1 MNKNRFVT
9 AITLLAA
16 NWNKTYMPE
25 TIALFFK
32 KAQIAG
38 LTIEQIESAV
48 NRLIDERRGLT
59 LPVWSEILD
68 AAGAGE
74 AQISFKAESEADR
87 VIEMI
92 SSVGGYAVPKFED
105 PITSSLL
112 SRRWR
117 WRSLCRKPESE
128 MVWFRKEFITAYTN
142 CAAFFKIDVAIGRD
156 KISGLLANIGRSFE

>member
-1 MNKNRFVT
+1 MDKNRFVT

-16 NWNKTYMPE
+16 NWSKRYMPE

-32 KAQIAG
+32 KAKNAG
-38 LTIEQIESAV
+38 LTIEQIEFAV
-48 NRLIDERRGLT
+48 NRLIDERHGMT

-74 AQISFKAESEADR
+74 ALQISRTAESQADM

-92 SSVGGYAVPKFED
+92 SSIGGYAMPKFDD
-105 PITSSLL
+105 PITSGLL

-128 MVWFRKEFITAYTN
+128 IVWFRKEFITAYKNFAEFCKTH
-142 CAAFFKIDVAIGRD
+142 KAIGQD
-156 KISGLLANIGRSFE
+156 KISGLLADIGRC